1 MGRMG
6 ARVGRLPVLVWLA
19 GALACA
25 TNPATGRRDLMLI
38 GEGQEVALGRQ
49 EDERAV
55 AAYGTYPDEGLARYV
70 ESLGLA
76 IAARSERPALPWSFR
91 LADDAAVN
99 AFAAPGGFL
108 FVTRGIL
115 AHFESEAE
123 LAMVL
128 GHEVGHVTARHLAR
142 QLSAQQLAGLG
153 LGVGMIAVPELQRY
167 AGLGQAGLGLLFLK
181 FGRDDEREADDL
193 GLRYAVRLGYDAAE
207 GAKAFRMLDLLA
219 RQEPGGRMPSWLST
233 HPDPGDRYRR
243 LLSAIEQ
250 QQLRGGRVERDAYLR
265 RLEGLTFGEN
275 PREGFVR
282 DGIFYHPDLRF
293 RVQPPRGFAVRNT
306 KQAVLAAS
314 REGDAVFQLT
324 LAQGRTADDA
334 ARAFFRENALQAVDA
349 RRTGVNGLPAVVGGF
364 EGVSGQARISGLAA
378 FVGHGG
384 RVYRL
389 LGYAGAY
396 DWPRYRS
403 ILSAAAASF
412 SPLSE
417 RWALDARPRRL
428 EIVALDGDMTL
439 AEFARRYPS
448 TVPDATL
455 AVLNRAE
462 PGETLPAGR
471 LAKRV
476 VGGT

>member
-1 MGRMG
+1 MSRMG
-6 ARVGRLPVLVWLA
+6 DRLGGLAVLAALA
-19 GALACA
+19 SAVACA

-55 AAYGTYPDEGLARYV
+55 LAYGTYPDEGLARYV
-70 ESLGLA
+70 ASLGQS
-76 IAARSERPALPWSFR
+76 IAARSERPSLPWSFR
-91 LADDAAVN
+91 VADDAAIN

-123 LAMVL
+123 LVMVL

-142 QLSAQQLAGLG
+142 QLSTQQLAGLG

-167 AGLGQAGLGLLFLK
+167 AGLGQTGLGLLFLK

-193 GLRYAVRLGYDAAE
+193 GLRYVLRLEYDAAQ
-207 GAKAFRMLDLLA
+207 GAEAFRMLDLLA
-219 RQEPGGRMPSWLST
+219 RQEPGGRLPSWLST

-243 LLSAIEQ
+243 LRAAIEQ

-282 DGIFYHPDLRF
+282 DGTFYHPDLRF
-293 RVQPPRGFAVRNT
+293 RVQPPPGFAVRNT

-324 LAQGRTADDA
+324 LAPGRTADDA

-349 RRTGVNGLPAVVGGF
+349 RRTGMNGLPAVVGGF
-364 EGVSGQARISGLAA
+364 EGTSGQARIAGLAA
-378 FVGHGG
+378 FVEHGG

-396 DWPRYRS
+396 DWARYRPL
-403 ILSAAAASF
+403 LSAALASF

-417 RWALDARPRRL
+417 RWALDAEPRRL
-428 EIVALDGDMTL
+428 EIVALERDMTL
-439 AEFARRYPS
+439 AEFARRHPS
-448 TVPDATL
+448 TVPEVTL
-455 AVLNRAE
+455 ARLNRAE